1 MKRTILLFF
10 AIAGII
16 SCTENDTL
24 SNNHNQADSGFV
36 KNNDPQD
43 KSLSDPIIGEWQLES
58 IYFEPV
64 RDLATECQKKS
75 TYKFNKDG
83 TITGIVYSEGIGEKC
98 SDKLV
103 NSTWKNIDSSNY
115 YFLIDNSIKIV
126 KFSDKKTTIVMKS
139 KNIVDECIFKLFGN
153 ENTYKKK

>member
-10 AIAGII
+10 AIAGIL
-16 SCTENDTL
+16 SCTENGTL
-24 SNNHNQADSGFV
+24 SNNHNQADSGSV
-36 KNNDPQD
+36 KHNDPLD

-75 TYKFNKDG
+75 TYKFNDDG
-83 TITGIVYSEGIGEKC
+83 TITGIVYSESIGEKC

-103 NSTWKNIDSSNY
+103 NSTWKKIDSSNY
-115 YFLIDNSIKIV
+115 YYLIDNSIKYVTFYNNSIIMRS
-126 KFSDKKTTIVMKS
+126 KTIEDK
-139 KNIVDECIFKLFGN
+139 CIFNLFGN
-153 ENTYKKK
+153 QNTYKRK

>member
-1 MKRTILLFF
+1 MKKPILLFI
-10 AIAGII
+10 AILGII

-24 SNNHNQADSGFV
+24 SNNHNQADSGSV
-36 KNNDPQD
+36 KHNDPQD

-64 RDLATECQKKS
+64 RDLASECQIKS
-75 TYKFNKDG
+75 TYKFNEDG
-83 TITGIVYSEGIGEKC
+83 SITGIVYTEDIGGNCFEKQ
-98 SDKLV
+98 V
-103 NSTWKNIDSSNY
+103 NSTWEHIDNSNDDY
-115 YFLIDNSIKIV
+115 LIDNSIKIIT
-126 KFSDKKTTIVMKS
+126 FTDKNTTIVMKS

>member
-75 TYKFNKDG
+75 TYKFNEDG
-83 TITGIVYSEGIGEKC
+83 TITGIVYSESIGEKC

-115 YFLIDNSIKIV
+115 YFLIDNSIKHIT
-126 KFSDKKTTIVMKS
+126 FSQDNNSIMMRN
-139 KNIVDECIFKLFGN
+139 KNIEDKCIFNLFDN
-153 ENTYKKK
+153 INTYKRK

>member
-10 AIAGII
+10 AIVGII

-24 SNNHNQADSGFV
+24 SNNHNQADSGSV
-36 KNNDPQD
+36 KHNDPQD
-43 KSLSDPIIGEWQLES
+43 KSLSDRIIGEWQLES
-58 IYFEPV
+58 IHFEPV

-75 TYKFNKDG
+75 TYKFNEDG
-83 TITGIVYSEGIGEKC
+83 TITGIVYSKDIGKKC

-115 YFLIDNSIKIV
+115 YFLIDNSIKHV
-126 KFSDKKTTIVMKS
+126 TFSQDNNSIIMRSKTIEDK
-139 KNIVDECIFKLFGN
+139 CIFNLFGN
-153 ENTYKKK
+153 QNTYKRK